1 MTSLPAEHILE
12 IRAGDIPIGT
22 PDRLDE
28 LATGWAFAQG
38 LQVTASTHIDITS
51 ENMGRHPRRQSTGF
65 FFLARSGQR
74 VRHRHATEL
83 SRRQSTPHATMGR
96 NAFKRQVKIVFDL
109 FRDER
114 GAGGYHHAALMG
126 EDAARCLIRDSS
138 RHNAIDKAVGHAL
151 RQGMDISAS
160 AIVLSGKITTGIAP
174 KTARSGFPI
183 VATRSLPTAQA
194 VAFAEAVRLML
205 ACRILN
211 RRHAIYGP
219 NRLSSIVTGQDT
231 LR

>member
-1 MTSLPAEHILE
+1 MIQQRRRESMTSLPAEHILE

-38 LQVTASTHIDITS
+38 LQVTASTHI
-51 ENMGRHPRRQSTGF
+51 
-65 FFLARSGQR
+65 FLARSGQR

-83 SRRQSTPHATMGR
+83 SRRQSTPHATMDR

-126 EDAARCLIRDSS
+126 EDAARCLIRDIS

-174 KTARSGFPI
+174 KTARSGVPI